1 MPTNGHGNLND
12 RDRSRDRDHD
22 RDPNANTPE
31 RETALDALRRSP
43 GYTPERAKNPWGTV
57 PEDQRLDWCRA
68 LLDFPTFFPG
78 PLWMSS
84 AARDI
89 RDDRVS
95 NAVPQWAWQADD
107 FHRFGFTPADWYL
120 LRLCVDRRL
129 EQLLARDD
137 GRFVIDTQRLGY
149 RTSALIAADWTDW
162 LPRRRAGLTPMRALD
177 LVVDGDRRSWPSGF
191 LIDRDG
197 NIIMSS

>member
-1 MPTNGHGNLND
+1 MSKNEQYP
-12 RDRSRDRDHD
+12 RSYKG
-22 RDPNANTPE
+22 
-31 RETALDALRRSP
+31 ETAVEALRRSP
-43 GYTPERAKNPWGTV
+43 GYTPQRAGNPWGAV
-57 PEDQRLDWCRA
+57 PGDQRLDWCRA

-78 PLWMSS
+78 AMWMGF
-84 AARDI
+84 AARTI

-107 FHRFGFTPADWYL
+107 FHRIGFTPADWYL

-149 RTSALIAADWTDW
+149 RSVALIADHWTDW
-162 LPRRRAGLTPMRALD
+162 LPLLRAGLTPKRALD
-177 LVVDGDRRSWPSGF
+177 LIVDGSRKSWPAGF
-191 LIDRDG
+191 LIDGDG
-197 NIIMSS
+197 TILMSS